1 MFCFE
6 SDILFTALERVDT
19 SNVQG
24 EYYLTDIIGILR
36 NDGKRVAV
44 FKIDN
49 ADEVMGINDRDQLA
63 LAERMMKGDR

>member
-1 MFCFE
+1 ML
-6 SDILFTALERVDT
+6 SGLNTQND
-19 SNVQG
+19 QG
-24 EYYLTDIIGILR
+24 EYYLTDIMGILR